1 MGSIQALMSL
11 YFIFLNR
18 YYCLFPK
25 LLINMKYL
33 GLILSEIKWKTTP
46 LYYSIYNGGKNII
59 ITLLFKKREKKIGK
73 IGK

>member
-1 MGSIQALMSL
+1 
-11 YFIFLNR
+11 
-18 YYCLFPK
+18 
-25 LLINMKYL
+25 MKYL